1 MYFWSAKCTIV
12 RLFGQICTIAWLCSF
27 VLSNVLLF
35 CLMYCCFVE
44 WTLFCLKYCCSVV
57 QSNVLLCFFSVV
69 LFDGTVGGTLQ
80 RQQAPPKIWPWNS
93 ISAAFIDQFH
103 CLETNKAFIDQSL
116 AWKYLIDQFQAPA
129 QMHCS
134 AY

>member
-1 MYFWSAKCTIV
+1 MYCCAVLLFCAATCTV
-12 RLFGQICTIAWLCSF
+12 VWLLGQICTIVWLCSF

-44 WTLFCLKYCCSVV
+44 CTFFCLTYCCSVV

-69 LFDGTVGGTLQ
+69 LFAGTVGRTVQ

-103 CLETNKAFIDQSL
+103 CLETNKAFIDQSPCL
-116 AWKYLIDQFQAPA
+116 EISY
-129 QMHCS
+129 
-134 AY
+134 

>member
-1 MYFWSAKCTIV
+1 MYCCAVLLFCAATCTV
-12 RLFGQICTIAWLCSF
+12 VWLLGQICTIVWLCSF

-35 CLMYCCFVE
+35 CL
-44 WTLFCLKYCCSVV
+44 KYCCSVV
-57 QSNVLLCFFSVV
+57 QANVLLCFFSVV

-103 CLETNKAFIDQSL
+103 CLETNKAFIDQSPCL
-116 AWKYLIDQFQAPA
+116 EISY
-129 QMHCS
+129 
-134 AY
+134 